1 MLSTTMFHIM
11 DTYLVGGLMTEQEL
25 IQFVKD
31 NRGVVSEIALAQYC
45 LDFIRDL
52 PEEEKVPA
60 ITRIR
65 EGISQ

>member
-1 MLSTTMFHIM
+1 
-11 DTYLVGGLMTEQEL
+11 MTEQEL